1 METYISKSKGLDPST
16 IVDEDAG
23 LTAGDVNDAMRE
35 IFQETLHE
43 RWRRQM
49 KTNAYAGLVLLAVS
63 TGLLFL
69 ARVFFGWVPAR
80 WSPLLSGLRS
90 MLALWLAAQSLEDW
104 L

>member
-23 LTAGDVNDAMRE
+23 MTAGDVNDAMRE

-69 ARVFFGWVPAR
+69 ARVSLAGYLQVGAR
-80 WSPLLSGLRS
+80 CLSGLMS
-90 MLALWLAAQSLEDW
+90 MLALSMPP
-104 L
+104 

>member
-1 METYISKSKGLDPST
+1 M
-16 IVDEDAG
+16 DEDAG

-69 ARVFFGWVPAR
+69 ARVSLAGYLQVGAR
-80 WSPLLSGLRS
+80 CLSGLMS
-90 MLALWLAAQSLEDW
+90 MLALSMPP
-104 L
+104 